1 MNSEYTV
8 VVTGAARGQGAA
20 HASLL
25 AKPGVRVILTDLL
38 DEEGEQTA
46 AALRAGGADAHYRH
60 LDVSSEDDWVALA
73 EELRGGDAPLT
84 GLVNNAGIL
93 RYASLEETSLD
104 LWKLHERVNV
114 HGAFLG
120 IRALAPLMKEQGK
133 GAIVNVA
140 STAALVGS
148 AGYGAYSASKAAIIA
163 LTKVAAKEY
172 APAVRVNVICP
183 GGVSTP
189 MNDFEPTGGSSSGTP
204 MGRRAQVE
212 EISPL
217 VEYLLSDRASF
228 VTGSSMTIDGGLT
241 A

>member
-46 AALRAGGADAHYRH
+46 AALRAAGADAHYRH
-60 LDVSSEDDWVALA
+60 LDVSSEDDWAKLA
-73 EELRGGDAPLT
+73 EELAGSDAPLT

-93 RYASLEETSLD
+93 RFSSLEETSLD

-114 HGAFLG
+114 HGTFLG
-120 IRALAPLMKEQGK
+120 IRALAPIMVENGK

-189 MNDFEPTGGSSSGTP
+189 MNDFEPVGGSSSGTP

-217 VEYLLSDRASF
+217 IEYLLSDRASF